1 MTEILSKEELENDE
15 DLPLEL
21 GDLRVEEKLEIRIES
36 YLTFEFTFYRK

>member
-21 GDLRVEEKLEIRIES
+21 GDLRVEEKLETRIEFNLNG
-36 YLTFEFTFYRK
+36 LTTNLSF